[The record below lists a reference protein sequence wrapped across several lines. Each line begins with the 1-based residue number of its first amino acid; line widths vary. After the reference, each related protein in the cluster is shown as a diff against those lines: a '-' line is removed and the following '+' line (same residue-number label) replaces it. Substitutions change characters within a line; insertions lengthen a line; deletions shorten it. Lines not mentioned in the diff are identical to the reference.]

1 MSKFALIASRFNGL
15 IVDQL
20 VKGAFETL
28 MKHGVVESDIEVIW
42 VPGALEI
49 PVVAGRAAR
58 TRKYEALICLGAVI
72 KGSTDHYEHVSRE
85 VHSGITRVALDASM
99 PVTMGVLTVEN
110 MAQALERANG
120 TCGNAGSNAALAA
133 LDVANTLK
141 MLGSE
146 R

>member
-1 MSKFALIASRFNGL
+1 MNKFALIASRFNGL

-28 MKHGVVESDIEVIW
+28 IKHGIKETDIEILW

-49 PVVAGRAAR
+49 PVVAQHAAR
-58 TRKYEALICLGAVI
+58 TRKYDGLICLGAVI

-85 VHSGITRVALDASM
+85 VHQGITRVSLDASI
-99 PVTMGVLTVEN
+99 PVTMGVLTVES
-110 MAQALERANG
+110 MTQALERANG
-120 TCGNAGSNAALAA
+120 VCGNVGANAALAA

-146 R
+146 Q

>member
-1 MSKFALIASRFNGL
+1 MNKFALIASRFNGL

-28 MKHGVVESDIEVIW
+28 VKHGIKDSDIEVIW

-49 PVVAGRAAR
+49 PVVAQRAAR

-72 KGSTDHYEHVSRE
+72 KGASDHYEHVSRE
-85 VHSGITRVALDASM
+85 VHQGITRVSLDASM
-99 PVTMGVLTVEN
+99 PVTMGVLTVES

-120 TCGNAGSNAALAA
+120 TCGNVGSNAALAA
-133 LDVANTLK
+133 LDVVNTLK
-141 MLGSE
+141 MLGSGT
-146 R
+146 